1 MDDTDTYAWKD
12 ERPCRNNCKRT
23 ATIGYETC
31 SPCRVFSR
39 ATMLPE
45 GTRAALASLGEKL
58 TESNALP
65 IERAINEMAEARD
78 RATLSIALLTGIK
91 TTTVR
96 DDGGVRC
103 VIGQGEGDA

>member
-1 MDDTDTYAWKD
+1 MDNDDAWKE

-31 SPCRVFSR
+31 APCRVLSR

-45 GTRAALASLGEKL
+45 GTRAALAGLGNKL

-65 IERAINEMAEARD
+65 IERAIDEMVEARD
-78 RATLSIALLTGIK
+78 RATLSVALLTGIE

-96 DDGGVRC
+96 ADGGVRC
-103 VIGQGEGDA
+103 VIGRGDGDA